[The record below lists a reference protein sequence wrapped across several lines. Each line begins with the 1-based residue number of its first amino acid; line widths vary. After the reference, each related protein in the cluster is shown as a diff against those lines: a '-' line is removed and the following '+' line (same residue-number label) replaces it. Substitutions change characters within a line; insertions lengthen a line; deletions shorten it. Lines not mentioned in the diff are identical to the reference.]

1 MHFTSALKVSA
12 ILVNVGAF
20 VFAAIVLYD
29 LSRRGRLAIFLQI
42 EVYIFHVAQKYVVIF
57 YLSVLNDE
65 YLSYKAVIYFCFN
78 PASIFFT
85 APYSESFHAAVSFYI
100 MLR

>member
-12 ILVNVGAF
+12 ILVNIGAF
-20 VFAAIVLYD
+20 VFAAVVLYD
-29 LSRRGRLAIFLQI
+29 LSRRGNFELFLRLPI
-42 EVYIFHVAQKYVVIF
+42 YIHAAVKISIYTF

-85 APYSESFHAAVSFYI
+85 AAYSESFHAAVSFYI

>member
-1 MHFTSALKVSA
+1 MW
-12 ILVNVGAF
+12 
-20 VFAAIVLYD
+20 
-29 LSRRGRLAIFLQI
+29 LQEI
-42 EVYIFHVAQKYVVIF
+42 SIYIFN
-57 YLSVLNDE
+57 LSVLNDE

-85 APYSESFHAAVSFYI
+85 AAYSESFHAAVSFYI

>member
-12 ILVNVGAF
+12 ILVNIGAF

-29 LSRRGRLAIFLQI
+29 LSRRGRLEIFLQI

-85 APYSESFHAAVSFYI
+85 AAYSESFHAAVSFYI

>member
-29 LSRRGRLAIFLQI
+29 LSRRGRLEIFLQI

-85 APYSESFHAAVSFYI
+85 AAYSESFHAAVSFYI